1 MNATQRRL
9 EGKVALIVGAGQ
21 TPGPKMGNGRATAL
35 LFAREGAQVL
45 AADQNIASAE
55 ETVALI
61 QSEGGSAAAVETD
74 VTDESSIQRAV
85 HDCTQ
90 RWNRLDILH
99 NNVGISVAGGD
110 APVTEITVEAF
121 DRIMAVNLRS
131 VVLACKHA
139 LPIMRDQ
146 GSGVILTISSIAAL
160 VILYSSAQA
169 GSIRIGTEGAYPPWN
184 AKDES
189 GKLIGFEVELAG
201 WLCIYMKADC
211 TLVEQDWDGMIPGL
225 IMRKYDAIMAGMSI
239 TDERMKTI
247 NFSQGY
253 ADEVASLAV
262 MKGSSLEGM
271 DTPKAINLSTGGGAA
286 KKALKT
292 LTAALA
298 GKTIGV
304 QTATIHQNFLE
315 SGDVGNV
322 KVRTYKT
329 QDEVN
334 LDLAAGR
341 IDAALAAAVAF
352 TDYAE
357 KSGKPVVLVGPTFSG
372 GAFGNGVGVGIRK
385 ADTQLLEDFNKAID
399 SARKSGKISELA
411 IRWFGFDASM

>member
-1 MNATQRRL
+1 M
-9 EGKVALIVGAGQ
+9 K
-21 TPGPKMGNGRATAL
+21 
-35 LFAREGAQVL
+35 
-45 AADQNIASAE
+45 NIFKFF
-55 ETVALI
+55 L
-61 QSEGGSAAAVETD
+61 
-74 VTDESSIQRAV
+74 SSI
-85 HDCTQ
+85 
-90 RWNRLDILH
+90 
-99 NNVGISVAGGD
+99 
-110 APVTEITVEAF
+110 F
-121 DRIMAVNLRS
+121 
-131 VVLACKHA
+131 
-139 LPIMRDQ
+139 
-146 GSGVILTISSIAAL
+146 AL
-160 VILYSSAQA
+160 VILFSNAQA
-169 GSIRIGTEGAYPPWN
+169 DSIRIGTEGAYPPWN

-189 GKLIGFEVELAG
+189 GKLIGFEVELANF
-201 WLCIYMKADC
+201 LCIYMKRDC
-211 TLVEQDWDGMIPGL
+211 TIVEQDWDGMIPGL

-271 DTPKAINLSTGGGAA
+271 DTPKSINLSTGGSAA

-315 SGDVGNV
+315 SGDVGSV
-322 KVRTYKT
+322 KIRTYKT

-357 KSGKPVVLVGPTFSG
+357 KSGKDVVLVGPTFAG
-372 GAFGNGVGVGIRK
+372 GAFGNGVGVGLRK
-385 ADTQLLEDFNKAID
+385 EDTQLEKDFNKAINT
-399 SARKSGKISELA
+399 ARKNGKISELA
-411 IRWFGFDASM
+411 IKWFGFDASM

>member
-1 MNATQRRL
+1 
-9 EGKVALIVGAGQ
+9 
-21 TPGPKMGNGRATAL
+21 MGL
-35 LFAREGAQVL
+35 LGGEMK
-45 AADQNIASAE
+45 NIYKFFLSA
-55 ETVALI
+55 
-61 QSEGGSAAAVETD
+61 
-74 VTDESSIQRAV
+74 
-85 HDCTQ
+85 
-90 RWNRLDILH
+90 
-99 NNVGISVAGGD
+99 
-110 APVTEITVEAF
+110 
-121 DRIMAVNLRS
+121 
-131 VVLACKHA
+131 
-139 LPIMRDQ
+139 
-146 GSGVILTISSIAAL
+146 IAAL
-160 VILYSSAQA
+160 AILSSSAQA
-169 GSIRIGTEGAYPPWN
+169 GSVKIGTEGAYPPWN

-189 GKLIGFEVELAG
+189 GKLIGFEVELAN
-201 WLCIYMKADC
+201 WLCIYMG
-211 TLVEQDWDGMIPGL
+211 QDWDGMIPGL

-239 TDERMKTI
+239 TDERKKTI

-271 DTPKAINLSTGGGAA
+271 DTPKSINLSTGGSAA

-315 SGDVGNV
+315 SGDVGSV
-322 KVRTYKT
+322 KIRTYKT

-357 KSGKPVVLVGPTFSG
+357 KSGKAVVLVGPTFAG
-372 GAFGNGVGVGIRK
+372 GAFGNGVGVGLRK
-385 ADTQLLEDFNKAID
+385 EDTQLEKDFNKAINT
-399 SARKSGKISELA
+399 AK
-411 IRWFGFDASM
+411 

>member
-1 MNATQRRL
+1 M
-9 EGKVALIVGAGQ
+9 K
-21 TPGPKMGNGRATAL
+21 
-35 LFAREGAQVL
+35 
-45 AADQNIASAE
+45 NIFKFF
-55 ETVALI
+55 L
-61 QSEGGSAAAVETD
+61 
-74 VTDESSIQRAV
+74 
-85 HDCTQ
+85 
-90 RWNRLDILH
+90 
-99 NNVGISVAGGD
+99 
-110 APVTEITVEAF
+110 
-121 DRIMAVNLRS
+121 
-131 VVLACKHA
+131 
-139 LPIMRDQ
+139 
-146 GSGVILTISSIAAL
+146 SSIAAL
-160 VILYSSAQA
+160 MIFFSSAQA
-169 GSIRIGTEGAYPPWN
+169 DSIRIGTEGAYPPWN

-189 GKLIGFEVELAG
+189 GKLIGFEVELAN

-271 DTPKAINLSTGGGAA
+271 DTPKAINLSIGGGDV

-315 SGDVGNV
+315 SGDVGSV
-322 KVRTYKT
+322 KIRTYKT

-334 LDLAAGR
+334 LDLSAGR
-341 IDAALAAAVAF
+341 CDAALAAAVSF

-357 KSGKPVVLVGPTFSG
+357 KSGEAVVLVGPTFSG

-385 ADTQLLEDFNKAID
+385 DDTDLLKKFNDAINT
-399 SARKSGKISELA
+399 ARKQGKISELA
-411 IRWFGFDASM
+411 TKWFGFDAPM

>member
-1 MNATQRRL
+1 MKNIYKFFL
-9 EGKVALIVGAGQ
+9 SFLVAL
-21 TPGPKMGNGRATAL
+21 
-35 LFAREGAQVL
+35 VL
-45 AADQNIASAE
+45 ISSTASADK
-55 ETVALI
+55 I
-61 QSEGGSAAAVETD
+61 
-74 VTDESSIQRAV
+74 
-85 HDCTQ
+85 
-90 RWNRLDILH
+90 
-99 NNVGISVAGGD
+99 
-110 APVTEITVEAF
+110 
-121 DRIMAVNLRS
+121 
-131 VVLACKHA
+131 K
-139 LPIMRDQ
+139 
-146 GSGVILTISSIAAL
+146 
-160 VILYSSAQA
+160 
-169 GSIRIGTEGAYPPWN
+169 IGTEGAYPPWN

-189 GKLIGFEVELAG
+189 GKLIGFEVELANF
-201 WLCIYMKADC
+201 LCIYMEADC
-211 TLVEQDWDGMIPGL
+211 TIVEQDWDGMIPGL
-225 IMRKYDAIMAGMSI
+225 VMRKYDAIMAGMSI
-239 TDERMKTI
+239 TGERMKTI

-271 DTPKAINLSTGGGAA
+271 DTPKAINLSTGGGDV

-315 SGDVGNV
+315 SGDVGSV
-322 KVRTYKT
+322 KIKTYKT

-385 ADTQLLEDFNKAID
+385 DDTDLLKRFNKAID
-399 SARKSGKISELA
+399 VARKNGKISELA
-411 IRWFGFDASM
+411 IKWFGFDASM

>member
-1 MNATQRRL
+1 M
-9 EGKVALIVGAGQ
+9 K
-21 TPGPKMGNGRATAL
+21 
-35 LFAREGAQVL
+35 
-45 AADQNIASAE
+45 NIFKFF
-55 ETVALI
+55 L
-61 QSEGGSAAAVETD
+61 
-74 VTDESSIQRAV
+74 SSIIGL
-85 HDCTQ
+85 C
-90 RWNRLDILH
+90 
-99 NNVGISVAGGD
+99 
-110 APVTEITVEAF
+110 F
-121 DRIMAVNLRS
+121 
-131 VVLACKHA
+131 
-139 LPIMRDQ
+139 
-146 GSGVILTISSIAAL
+146 L
-160 VILYSSAQA
+160 VSTAQA
-169 GSIRIGTEGAYPPWN
+169 DSIRIGTEGAYPPWN

-189 GKLIGFEVELAG
+189 GKLIGFEVELAN
-201 WLCIYMKADC
+201 WLCIYMEADC

-239 TDERMKTI
+239 TGERMKTI

-262 MKGSSLEGM
+262 MKGSSLESM
-271 DTPKAINLSTGGGAA
+271 DTPKAINLSTGGGDV

-315 SGDVGNV
+315 SGDVGSV
-322 KVRTYKT
+322 KIRTYKT

-385 ADTQLLEDFNKAID
+385 DDNDLLKRFNKAINT
-399 SARKSGKISELA
+399 ARKNGKISELA
-411 IRWFGFDASM
+411 TKWFGFDASM

>member
-1 MNATQRRL
+1 MKNICKFFL
-9 EGKVALIVGAGQ
+9 SSLVAL
-21 TPGPKMGNGRATAL
+21 
-35 LFAREGAQVL
+35 VL
-45 AADQNIASAE
+45 
-55 ETVALI
+55 
-61 QSEGGSAAAVETD
+61 
-74 VTDESSIQRAV
+74 
-85 HDCTQ
+85 
-90 RWNRLDILH
+90 
-99 NNVGISVAGGD
+99 
-110 APVTEITVEAF
+110 
-121 DRIMAVNLRS
+121 
-131 VVLACKHA
+131 
-139 LPIMRDQ
+139 
-146 GSGVILTISSIAAL
+146 ISSTTLADNIK
-160 VILYSSAQA
+160 
-169 GSIRIGTEGAYPPWN
+169 IGTEGAYPPWN

-189 GKLIGFEVELAG
+189 GKLIGFEVELANF
-201 WLCIYMKADC
+201 LCIYMEADC
-211 TLVEQDWDGMIPGL
+211 TIVEQDWDGMIPGL
-225 IMRKYDAIMAGMSI
+225 VMRKYDAIMAGMSI

-271 DTPKAINLSTGGGAA
+271 DTPKAINLSAGGGDV

-315 SGDVGNV
+315 SGDVGSV
-322 KVRTYKT
+322 KIKTYKT

-385 ADTQLLEDFNKAID
+385 DDTDLLKRFNKAID
-399 SARKSGKISELA
+399 VARKNGKISELA
-411 IRWFGFDASM
+411 IKWFGFDASM

>member
-1 MNATQRRL
+1 MKNIFKFFL
-9 EGKVALIVGAGQ
+9 SSI
-21 TPGPKMGNGRATAL
+21 TAL
-35 LFAREGAQVL
+35 AIF
-45 AADQNIASAE
+45 
-55 ETVALI
+55 
-61 QSEGGSAAAVETD
+61 
-74 VTDESSIQRAV
+74 
-85 HDCTQ
+85 
-90 RWNRLDILH
+90 
-99 NNVGISVAGGD
+99 
-110 APVTEITVEAF
+110 F
-121 DRIMAVNLRS
+121 
-131 VVLACKHA
+131 
-139 LPIMRDQ
+139 
-146 GSGVILTISSIAAL
+146 
-160 VILYSSAQA
+160 SSAQA
-169 GSIRIGTEGAYPPWN
+169 DSIRIGTEGAYPPWN

-189 GKLIGFEVELAG
+189 GKLIGFEVELAN

-271 DTPKAINLSTGGGAA
+271 DTPKAINLSIGGGDV

-292 LTAALA
+292 LTEALA

-315 SGDVGNV
+315 SGDVGSV

-385 ADTQLLEDFNKAID
+385 DDTDLLKRFNKAINT
-399 SARKSGKISELA
+399 ARKSGKISELA
-411 IRWFGFDASM
+411 IKWFGFDASM